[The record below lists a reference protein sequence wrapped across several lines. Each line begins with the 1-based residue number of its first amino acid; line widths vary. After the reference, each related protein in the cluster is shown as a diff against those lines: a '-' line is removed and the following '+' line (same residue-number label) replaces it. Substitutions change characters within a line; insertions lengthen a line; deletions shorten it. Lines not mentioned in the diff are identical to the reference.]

1 MPIRLQLRRGT
12 LSQWSTYNPILAEGE
27 IGLILD
33 SGQFK
38 TGDGVTNWNDLPYG
52 GMVGPTGA
60 PSTVTGPTGWTGNTG
75 PTGPSGY
82 VGSDGAT
89 GPTGW
94 TGNTGITGP
103 TGPVQPYIFDGGIP
117 TSNYSVGPA
126 FDCGTVS

>member
-12 LSQWSTYNPILAEGE
+12 LSQWATYNPILAEGE
-27 IGLILD
+27 LGLILD
-33 SGQFK
+33 TAQFK
-38 TGDGVTNWNDLPYG
+38 TGDGVTHWNDLPYG
-52 GMVGPTGA
+52 GMLGPTGA
-60 PSTVTGPTGWTGNTG
+60 TGATSTVTG

-82 VGSDGAT
+82 VGIDGAT

-94 TGNTGITGP
+94 TGDTGITGP